1 MNRRDNGACGIVR
14 HRHDARA
21 LSIRERLEQPAS
33 FLCGQGPGIADDC
46 AAGLHHKSL
55 RHTGAGFQAI
65 ERAFNSEI
73 IAKGDRLAKTEI
85 A

>member
-1 MNRRDNGACGIVR
+1 MYVSS
-14 HRHDARA
+14 
-21 LSIRERLEQPAS
+21 LSLS
-33 FLCGQGPGIADDC
+33 LCTLYMYGIADDC